1 MSRRDQR
8 PTYTPPVPD
17 DELSLEAI
25 LAEYGRGG
33 RQPAPDTAS
42 AAEPAPAAPS
52 VPESVPEPEDT
63 PLSDVP
69 DRVSLKDVMNQTVE
83 SVLEE
88 SEDGVLDEPVPLGQR
103 LAALLHRFT
112 ERGDDR
118 RRGLSQETE
127 QLFDEPEDEPEPPD
141 LGIVD
146 DRFEILIAGRTP
158 PSVSLTSQSRQL
170 TPSRLPSL

>member
-33 RQPAPDTAS
+33 RQPAPPAPDTAPAAESVS
-42 AAEPAPAAPS
+42 AAPSVPASVPDPEPAPAAEPES
-52 VPESVPEPEDT
+52 VPKPKPTFEPESVPEPEDT

-83 SVLEE
+83 SVLE
-88 SEDGVLDEPVPLGQR
+88 D
-103 LAALLHRFT
+103 
-112 ERGDDR
+112 
-118 RRGLSQETE
+118 
-127 QLFDEPEDEPEPPD
+127 
-141 LGIVD
+141 
-146 DRFEILIAGRTP
+146 
-158 PSVSLTSQSRQL
+158 
-170 TPSRLPSL
+170 

>member
-52 VPESVPEPEDT
+52 VPESVPDPEPAPAAEPEPVPEPKPTVEPESVPEPEDT

-88 SEDGVLDEPVPLGQR
+88 
-103 LAALLHRFT
+103 
-112 ERGDDR
+112 
-118 RRGLSQETE
+118 
-127 QLFDEPEDEPEPPD
+127 
-141 LGIVD
+141 
-146 DRFEILIAGRTP
+146 
-158 PSVSLTSQSRQL
+158 
-170 TPSRLPSL
+170 

>member
-52 VPESVPEPEDT
+52 VPESVPDPEPAPATEPEPEPVPEPEPASAPESVPDPEDT

-112 ERGDDR
+112 ARAAGHR
-118 RRGLSQETE
+118 RA
-127 QLFDEPEDEPEPPD
+127 P
-141 LGIVD
+141 
-146 DRFEILIAGRTP
+146 
-158 PSVSLTSQSRQL
+158 
-170 TPSRLPSL
+170 

>member
-33 RQPAPDTAS
+33 RQPAPPVPDTAP
-42 AAEPAPAAPS
+42 AAEPAPAAPP
-52 VPESVPEPEDT
+52 VPESVPDPEPVPEPMPASEPEPVPESEPTSEPASIPEPEDT

-112 ERGDDR
+112 ARGDDR
-118 RRGLSQETE
+118 RRGLSQ
-127 QLFDEPEDEPEPPD
+127 
-141 LGIVD
+141 
-146 DRFEILIAGRTP
+146 
-158 PSVSLTSQSRQL
+158 
-170 TPSRLPSL
+170 

>member
-33 RQPAPDTAS
+33 RQPAPDTAP
-42 AAEPAPAAPS
+42 AAEPEPVPEPKPT
-52 VPESVPEPEDT
+52 VEPESVPEPEDT

-127 QLFDEPEDEPEPPD
+127 QLFDEPEDAPEQ
-141 LGIVD
+141 
-146 DRFEILIAGRTP
+146 E
-158 PSVSLTSQSRQL
+158 
-170 TPSRLPSL
+170 